1 MSQADRPAALST
13 QSPRVPVDQIH
24 LFGWLRRRL
33 LHNAVRV
40 LVEQSSLRV
49 VSIVL
54 TSFVIWLFVF
64 GVSWSG
70 FHFLTSRGQNVPAFG
85 QIIGVLFDFM
95 FAALAVMLVFST
107 GLILYSSLF
116 NSAEA
121 AFLLSTPA
129 RSDQVFAHKYR
140 GAIAFSSWGFLLLGS
155 PVLLAYG
162 AVYGVNWLFFIFLPL
177 FFVGFVLLP
186 GCAGSLACFL
196 VVNLIPRRRKQVLIA
211 LALVVVAGVALWLYR
226 ASVTLHSS
234 SDNRE
239 MLNQLLGGAGIS
251 QTVFTPSHW
260 MTKGLQAAGQGSF
273 LFSSQGDPGALYYLA
288 LLWSN
293 GLFAYVLTAW
303 VAGRLY
309 RRGYNRLAT
318 GGSLRK
324 RYGGGWLDRLLNAT
338 VGFLDPQTRLLIVKD
353 FRAFR
358 REPAQWAQILIFS
371 GLLILYFTNVRRLVL
386 TQVEW
391 VYQNGLSLLNLTT
404 IGLLLCIWT
413 GRFIYPML
421 SLEGKKFW
429 ILGLLPLRRERL
441 LWGKFAFSAVGSLV
455 IAETLILLSD
465 LMLSMPWFA
474 IGLHVLTVAVLAA
487 GLSGLSVGLGACMPT
502 FNETDPSK
510 IAAGFGGTLNLVAE
524 LMFLIGVI
532 VVMALPWHAQVAFAR
547 PVEGVSGE
555 DLLSLFGVLPG
566 LLLGALGVWVPLRAG
581 TRALARMEF

>member
-1 MSQADRPAALST
+1 MR
-13 QSPRVPVDQIH
+13 

-33 LHNAVRV
+33 LHNTVRV

-70 FHFLTSRGQNVPAFG
+70 FHFLTARGQNVPAFG
-85 QIIGVLFDFM
+85 QIISVLFDFM

-140 GAIAFSSWGFLLLGS
+140 GAIGFSSWGFLLLGS

-162 AVYGVNWLFFIFLPL
+162 AVYGVNWLFFALLPF

-196 VVNLIPRRRKQVLIA
+196 VVNLVPRRRKQVLIA
-211 LALVVVAGVALWLYR
+211 LGLVVLAGVALWLYR

-273 LFSSQGDPGALYYLA
+273 LFSPQGDPGALYYLA

-353 FRAFR
+353 FRTFR

-371 GLLILYFTNVRRLVL
+371 GLLILYFTNVRRLVI

-465 LMLSMPWFA
+465 LMLAMPWFA
-474 IGLHVLTVAVLAA
+474 VGLHVLTVAVLAA

-532 VVMALPWHAQVAFAR
+532 VFMALPWHAQVAFAR
-547 PVEGVSGE
+547 PVEGVTGE
-555 DLLSLFGVLPG
+555 DLLSLFGLLPG

>member
-1 MSQADRPAALST
+1 MSAAAATPPA
-13 QSPRVPVDQIH
+13 RVPVDQMR
-24 LFGWLRRRL
+24 LFGRLRRRL
-33 LHNAVRV
+33 LHNTVRV
-40 LVEQSSLRV
+40 LLDQSSLR
-49 VSIVL
+49 L
-54 TSFVIWLFVF
+54 TSILLTSVVIWAFVF

-70 FHFLTSRGQNVPAFG
+70 FHFLMSGGRGVPAFG

-129 RSDQVFAHKYR
+129 RSDQVFGHKYR
-140 GAIAFSSWGFLLLGS
+140 GAIGFSSWGFLLLGS

-162 AVYGVNWLFFIFLPL
+162 AAYRVSWLFFALLPL
-177 FFVGFVLLP
+177 YFVGFVLLP
-186 GCAGSLACFL
+186 GCVGSLACFL
-196 VVNLIPRRRKQVLIA
+196 VVNLVPRRRKQALIA
-211 LALVVVAGVALWLYR
+211 VGLVVVAGVVLWLYR
-226 ASVTLHSS
+226 ASVALHSS
-234 SDNRE
+234 VENRE
-239 MLNQLLGGAGIS
+239 LLNQLLGGVGIS
-251 QTVFTPSHW
+251 QAAFAPSHW
-260 MTKGLQAAGQGSF
+260 MTRGLQSAGQGF
-273 LFSSQGDPGALYYLA
+273 LLSSPQGDPGALYYLG
-288 LLWSN
+288 LVWSN

-303 VAGRLY
+303 AARRLY
-309 RRGYNRLAT
+309 RRGYSRLAT

-324 RYGGGWLDRLLNAT
+324 RYGGAWLDRLLSGT

-353 FRAFR
+353 FRTFR
-358 REPAQWAQILIFS
+358 REPAQWAQVLIFS
-371 GLLILYFTNVRRLVL
+371 GLLVLYFTNVRRLVL
-386 TQVEW
+386 SQVEW
-391 VYQNGLSLLNLTT
+391 MYQNGLSLLNLAT

-441 LWGKFAFSAVGSLV
+441 LWGKFAFSAVGSLL
-455 IAETLILLSD
+455 IAEVLIVFSD

-474 IGLHVLTVAVLAA
+474 LGMHAVTVAVLAV

-532 VVMALPWHAQVAFAR
+532 VLMALPWHAQVAFTR
-547 PVEGVSGE
+547 PPEGVSRE
-555 DLLSLFGVLPG
+555 DLLALLGLVPG
-566 LLLGALGVWVPLRAG
+566 LVLGALGVWLPLRAG
-581 TRALARMEF
+581 ARALARMEF